1 MMKLY
6 IVRAFL
12 SSPGRR
18 PKKGNAPHCCRG
30 TPTAFCL
37 KLRLAFSNVQRPAER
52 ARKPSWREQTM
63 IETVVKV
70 DGMMCGMCES
80 HVNDAVRKAFPEAK
94 KVASSHTKGQTVIH
108 SEQALDEA
116 KLRDVINA
124 TGYEVKG
131 VSSAPYEKKGFFSFL
146 RK

>member
-1 MMKLY
+1 
-6 IVRAFL
+6 
-12 SSPGRR
+12 
-18 PKKGNAPHCCRG
+18 
-30 TPTAFCL
+30 
-37 KLRLAFSNVQRPAER
+37 
-52 ARKPSWREQTM
+52 M

-80 HVNDAVRKAFPEAK
+80 HVNDAVRKAFPE
-94 KVASSHTKGQTVIH
+94 VIH

-146 RK
+146 KK

>member
-1 MMKLY
+1 MEGTDNDRNSGK
-6 IVRAFL
+6 
-12 SSPGRR
+12 GRR
-18 PKKGNAPHCCRG
+18 YDVR
-30 TPTAFCL
+30 
-37 KLRLAFSNVQRPAER
+37 
-52 ARKPSWREQTM
+52 
-63 IETVVKV
+63 
-70 DGMMCGMCES
+70 

-94 KVASSHTKGQTVIH
+94 KVASSHTKAQTVIH

-146 RK
+146 KK